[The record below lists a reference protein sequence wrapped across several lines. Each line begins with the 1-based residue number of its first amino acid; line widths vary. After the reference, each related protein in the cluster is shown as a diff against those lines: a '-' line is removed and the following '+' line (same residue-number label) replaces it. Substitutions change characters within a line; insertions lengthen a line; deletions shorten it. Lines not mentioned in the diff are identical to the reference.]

1 HFIKTM
7 HTQDLLAVPDTRPDA
22 TFEPAFRGKVWFRA
36 TPGLSDLIFCASP
49 RAADVP
55 CHLHRTMTETFTVLE
70 GQLDVFMQ
78 GHWHAVTTGQT
89 FTVPPGRVHTI
100 RNSRDYPCL
109 YRCQVSPGKR
119 FEELIRMYAA
129 LIGAGRLKSIREP
142 RSLVYAGLM
151 YDHFRDVQT
160 MTGLTGRLLY
170 GLARLGKLLGYQ
182 LPTLASTVPA

>member
-1 HFIKTM
+1 M
-7 HTQDLLAVPDTRPDA
+7 QTQDLPAVPNTRPDA

-36 TPGLSDLIFCASP
+36 TPGISDMIFYASA

-55 CHLHRTMTETFTVLE
+55 FHLHRTMTETFTVLE
-70 GQLDVFMQ
+70 GQLDIFMHDQ
-78 GHWHAVTTGQT
+78 WHPVGTGQT
-89 FTVPPGRVHTI
+89 FTVPPGHVHTI
-100 RNSRDYPCL
+100 RNSRNYPCL
-109 YRCQVSPGKR
+109 YRCQVSHGKR

-129 LIGAGRLKSIREP
+129 LIDTGRLKSIREP

-160 MTGLTGRLLY
+160 MTGATGRLLY

-182 LPTLASTVPA
+182 LPTLTSSVPA